1 LLIDGL
7 PMNLVKA
14 IGTIGGLTMVSR
26 VLGFARDMIGSR
38 VLGASHANDA
48 FNVAFTLPNIFR
60 RLFGEGAFASG
71 FVPLFSRRL
80 TSGGHEDAQR
90 FSNEI
95 LSVFMPTLLV
105 VTAIFEIAMP
115 AFLWLIVSDYAE
127 TPGKFD
133 LAVELTRW
141 TFPYLI
147 FISLVA
153 LLSGVLNSLTR
164 FVVAAFA
171 PALLNIS
178 LIIALLVSP
187 GGDSPEE
194 LAATVRLMALAVLA
208 GGVAQFALCWW
219 AVRKAGIKLRFGW
232 PKLTPAV
239 KELVILI
246 LPATIAA
253 GVYQISQLFYTF
265 FASQLGEGALTN
277 LGYADRLNQ
286 LPLSIIGTALGTAI
300 LPSIS
305 RAIEKQEEHR
315 AADIQARAFDLAMLL
330 TLPATLALS
339 VTAFPIIAAL
349 FQGGNYTVENAQITG
364 NILSILV
371 LGLPAYVLVKVL
383 TPGFYARKDVKT
395 PVRIAMGI
403 LAGSIV
409 ANIVLIPWIGIYSLA
424 TVTSAGAWLN
434 FLLLFIILAKRGQ
447 FKMPS
452 WLVSRLAR
460 QLIAAAVMG
469 AALFFLQRYLGDA
482 FTGSAGRRII
492 GLGLIVGTG
501 SVLYFG
507 IAWFIGGIDKTDI
520 KTLFRRAKPEDA
532 PVSEGI

>member
-1 LLIDGL
+1 
-7 PMNLVKA
+7 MNLWKA
-14 IGTIGGLTMVSR
+14 TGTIGGLTMVSR

-80 TSGGHEDAQR
+80 ASGGHQDAQQ

-95 LSVFMPTLLV
+95 LSVFMPTLLA
-105 VTAIFEIAMP
+105 VTLLFEIAMP
-115 AFLWLIVSDYAE
+115 AFLWLIVSDYGE
-127 TPGKFD
+127 TPGKFE

-164 FVVAAFA
+164 FAIAAFA
-171 PALLNIS
+171 PALLNIA
-178 LIIALLVSP
+178 LIIGLLLSP
-187 GGDSPEE
+187 GGDSPAE
-194 LAATVRLMALAVLA
+194 LTATVRLMAIAVLA
-208 GGVAQFALCWW
+208 GGIAQFALCWL
-219 AVRKAGIKLRFGW
+219 AVRKAGIHLRFGR
-232 PKLTPAV
+232 PRMTPAV
-239 KELVILI
+239 RELVVLI
-246 LPATIAA
+246 LPATVAA

-265 FASQLGEGALTN
+265 FASRLGEGALTN

-300 LPSIS
+300 LPTIS
-305 RAIEKQEEHR
+305 RAIERNDEAA
-315 AADIQARAFDLAMLL
+315 AADTQARAFDLAMLL

-349 FQGGNYTVENAQITG
+349 FQGGNYTLENAVITG

-383 TPGFYARKDVKT
+383 TPGFYARKDVRT
-395 PVRIAMGI
+395 PVRIAMAI
-403 LAGSIV
+403 LAASV
-409 ANIVLIPWIGIYSLA
+409 AANFVLIPHIGIYSLA

-434 FLLLFIILAKRGQ
+434 FLLLFVILAMRGH
-447 FKMPS
+447 FRMPG
-452 WLVSRLAR
+452 WLISRVAR
-460 QLIAAAVMG
+460 QLLAAAVMG
-469 AALFFLQRYLGDA
+469 AALYFLQRLLGDL
-482 FTGSAGRRII
+482 FTGGALDRVV
-492 GLGLIVGTG
+492 GLAIIVGSG
-501 SVLYFG
+501 GVLYFG
-507 IAWFIGGIDKTDI
+507 IAWFIGGMDRDDI
-520 KTLFRRAKPEDA
+520 KSLFRRSPAVTEDKA
-532 PVSEGI
+532 

>member
-1 LLIDGL
+1 
-7 PMNLVKA
+7 MNLVKA

-38 VLGASHANDA
+38 ILGASHANDA

-80 TSGGHEDAQR
+80 ASGGHQDAQQ

-95 LSVFMPTLLV
+95 LSVFMPTLIL

-115 AFLWLIVSDYAE
+115 GFLWLIVSDYAQ
-127 TPGKFD
+127 TPGKFE

-141 TFPYLI
+141 TFPYLV

-164 FVVAAFA
+164 FAVAAFA
-171 PALLNIS
+171 PALLNIA
-178 LIIALLVSP
+178 LIVGLLLSP
-187 GGDSPEE
+187 GGQSAAEQV
-194 LAATVRLMALAVLA
+194 ATVRIMAIAVLT
-208 GGVAQFALCWW
+208 GGVAQFALCWY
-219 AVRKAGIKLRFGW
+219 AVRKAGVHLHFGR
-232 PKLTPAV
+232 PRLTPAV
-239 KELVILI
+239 KELVVLI
-246 LPATIAA
+246 LPATAAA

-265 FASQLGEGALTN
+265 FASRLGEGALTN

-305 RAIEKQEEHR
+305 RSIERKNDAQAE
-315 AADIQARAFDLAMLL
+315 DTQARAFDLAMLL

-349 FQGGNYTVENAQITG
+349 FQGGNYTVENATVTG

-383 TPGFYARKDVKT
+383 TPGFYARKDVRT
-395 PVRIAMGI
+395 PVRIAMAI
-403 LAGSIV
+403 LAGSV
-409 ANIVLIPWIGIYSLA
+409 AANFLLIPVMGIYSLA
-424 TVTSAGAWLN
+424 TVTSAAAWLN
-434 FLLLFIILAKRGQ
+434 FLLLLVILAARGH
-447 FKMPS
+447 FRMPA
-452 WLVSRLAR
+452 WLVSRVAR
-460 QLIAAAVMG
+460 QMIAAAAMG
-469 AALFFLQRYLGDA
+469 AALYVLQQMLGDV
-482 FTGSAGRRII
+482 FTGGFGERVI
-492 GLGLIVGTG
+492 GLALIVGTG
-501 SVLYFG
+501 ALLYFG
-507 IAWFIGGIDKTDI
+507 IAWFIGGVDRDDI
-520 KTLFRRAKPEDA
+520 KALFRRSPAISEEDA
-532 PVSEGI
+532 

>member
-1 LLIDGL
+1 
-7 PMNLVKA
+7 MNLVKA

-80 TSGGHEDAQR
+80 ASGGHQDAQQ

-95 LSVFMPTLLV
+95 LSVFMPTLLI
-105 VTAIFEIAMP
+105 VTAIFEILMP
-115 AFLWLIVSDYAE
+115 GFLWLIVSDYSG
-127 TPGKFD
+127 TPGKFE

-141 TFPYLI
+141 TFPYLV

-164 FVVAAFA
+164 FAVAAFA
-171 PALLNIS
+171 PALLNIA
-178 LIIALLVSP
+178 LIVALLLSP
-187 GGDSPEE
+187 GGDSPAE
-194 LAATVRLMALAVLA
+194 LATTVRFMAIAVLL
-208 GGVAQFALCWW
+208 GGIAQFALCWV
-219 AVRKAGIKLRFGW
+219 AVRKAGIHLRFGR
-232 PKLTPAV
+232 PRLTPAV
-239 KELVILI
+239 RELVVLI
-246 LPATIAA
+246 LPATVAA

-265 FASQLGEGALTN
+265 FASRLGEGALSY

-300 LPSIS
+300 LPTIS
-305 RAIEKQEEHR
+305 RSIEHNDDAG
-315 AADIQARAFDLAMLL
+315 AADTQARAFDLAMLL

-339 VTAFPIIAAL
+339 VTGFPIIAAL
-349 FQGGNYTVENAQITG
+349 FQGGNFSVEDATITG

-383 TPGFYARKDVKT
+383 TPGYYARKDVKT
-395 PVRIAMGI
+395 PVWIAMGI
-403 LAGSIV
+403 LAASVV
-409 ANIVLIPWIGIYSLA
+409 ANFILIPLIGIYSLA

-434 FLLLFIILAKRGQ
+434 FLLLFVILAARGH
-447 FKMPS
+447 FRMPA
-452 WLVSRLAR
+452 WLMSRVAR
-460 QLIAAAVMG
+460 QLVAAAVMG
-469 AALFFLQRYLGDA
+469 AALYFLQRMLGDA
-482 FTGSAGRRII
+482 FTGGFGERVI
-492 GLGLIVGTG
+492 GLAIIVGTG
-501 SVLYFG
+501 AILYFG
-507 IAWFIGGIDKTDI
+507 IAWVIGGIDRDDI
-520 KTLFRRAKPEDA
+520 KTLFRRSPAVTEEDA
-532 PVSEGI
+532 